1 MNTNELKQALKILTD
16 NGDVP
21 FVSGAPGLGKSEC
34 VKQFAAAQA
43 KELGKEYY
51 EGPEFYN
58 VDNYGFIDLRL
69 NSIDVIDLSG
79 LPMIDKQNMET
90 KFTRSPYIPAD
101 GHGILFM
108 DELPQAKPAN
118 MAAVSQLILDKR
130 VGPYSLGDNWKIITA
145 GNRTKDRASANRL
158 PTHVANRLT
167 KLELDFQIE
176 PFVDFMHA
184 NGVAEDAVAFAKHRP
199 TLLESFKPN
208 NEVNCTPRSYIV
220 ASRYLDLPEE
230 IMYSLMSGTIGEGVT
245 AEFIAFSKLYR
256 HLPDISEFLKNPGTI
271 KLAEESDIIF
281 ATIEK
286 LSHHANAENISKL
299 SKYINRLHETPERQ
313 VVFWKNAIAKTPT
326 IISTNEAMKF
336 ISENKDVLV

>member
-1 MNTNELKQALKILTD
+1 
-16 NGDVP
+16 
-21 FVSGAPGLGKSEC
+21 
-34 VKQFAAAQA
+34 
-43 KELGKEYY
+43 
-51 EGPEFYN
+51 
-58 VDNYGFIDLRL
+58 
-69 NSIDVIDLSG
+69 
-79 LPMIDKQNMET
+79 
-90 KFTRSPYIPAD
+90 
-101 GHGILFM
+101 M

-130 VGPYSLGDNWKIITA
+130 VGPYSLGKNWRIITA

-184 NGVAEDAVAFAKHRP
+184 NGVPEDAIAFAKHRP
-199 TLLESFKPN
+199 TLLESFKPDH
-208 NEVNCTPRSYIV
+208 EVNCTPRSYIV
-220 ASRYLDLPEE
+220 ASRYLDLSEE
-230 IMYSLMSGTIGEGVT
+230 VMYSLMSGTIGEGVT

-256 HLPDISEFLKNPGTI
+256 NLPDIEDFLKRPGTFKI
-271 KLAEESDIIF
+271 PEESDIIF
-281 ATIEK
+281 ATVEM
-286 LSHHANAENISKL
+286 LSHHANEENISKIA
-299 SKYINRLHETPERQ
+299 KYIDRLSETPERQ